1 MHENVKTCE
10 MEFSENYLHSQNAFF
25 FFAKIS
31 IQIICIYI
39 KNKLQCKL

>member
-25 FFAKIS
+25 FAKITN
-31 IQIICIYI
+31 QISCIYI
-39 KNKLQCKL
+39 KNKVE